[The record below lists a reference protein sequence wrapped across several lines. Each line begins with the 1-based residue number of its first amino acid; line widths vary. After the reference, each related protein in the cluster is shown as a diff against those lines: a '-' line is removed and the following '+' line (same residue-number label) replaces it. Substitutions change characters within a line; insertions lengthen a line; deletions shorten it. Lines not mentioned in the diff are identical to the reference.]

1 MDKFTEDRK
10 TQENSA
16 KNKLSFSELL
26 VHASRKSGKSVGKIT
41 RDWWRLHWGKGKL
54 SLLEY
59 ITWQVYDDRFS
70 QKEKEQFISTAVH
83 WPLTEDSCDRTWDAA
98 TEDKF
103 LADTILRAHGLPV
116 PETVAVIDHS
126 IRHYGD
132 TPKLSSVHEL
142 RDFLTQEG
150 NLPLFGKA
158 LRGIGS
164 FGVIHISGADDT
176 HIHLKSMDSVTY
188 EDFLNNLIG
197 DTSYVLQRIVQNHSA
212 IDEFCSATATVR
224 LVVLVREKENDVRF
238 PLAAFSIPG
247 GGNIADAFFWRSGNA
262 CCNVDPANGELQ
274 NIITSDGPDL
284 ISNDIHPETGADI
297 IGMKLPHWDRLLEIA
312 TQAAKLY
319 APVRYQSLDI
329 ALTDEGPVIIEINT
343 GGGFG
348 LPQNASQKGMMTDEV
363 RQFFR
368 DCGSKRV

>member
-1 MDKFTEDRK
+1 MGKFTEDLEA
-10 TQENSA
+10 QENSD
-16 KNKLSFSELL
+16 KNKMSFSELL

-41 RDWWRLHWGKGKL
+41 RDWWRLYWGKGKL

-59 ITWQVYDDRFS
+59 VTWQVYDDRFS
-70 QKEKEQFISTAVH
+70 QEEKERFVSTAVH

-116 PETVAVIDHS
+116 PETVAVIDQS
-126 IRHYGD
+126 IRHFGD
-132 TPKLSSVHEL
+132 TPKLSTIEGL
-142 RDFLTQEG
+142 RDFLTQDG

-164 FGVIHISGADDT
+164 FGVILISGADET
-176 HIHLKSMDSVTY
+176 HIHLKSMPSVTY
-188 EDFLNNLIG
+188 AEFLETVIG
-197 DTSYVLQRIVQNHSA
+197 DTPYVLQRVVQNHSA
-212 IDEFCSATATVR
+212 IDDFCCATATVR
-224 LVVLVREKENDVRF
+224 LVTLVRENDVRF

-262 CCNVDPANGELQ
+262 CCNVDPTNGELL

-284 ISNDIHPETGADI
+284 VSNDIHPETGADI
-297 IGMKLPHWDRLLEIA
+297 IGMKLPHWDKMLEVA
-312 TQAAKLY
+312 TLAAKLF

-348 LPQNASQKGMMTDEV
+348 LPQNASGVGMMTDEM

>member
-1 MDKFTEDRK
+1 MSKATEDFE
-10 TQENSA
+10 TQLNTD
-16 KNKLSFSELL
+16 KNKMTAAQLL

-41 RDWWRLHWGKGKL
+41 RDWWRLRRGKGKL

-59 ITWQVYDDRFS
+59 VTWQVYDDRFS
-70 QKEKEQFISTAVH
+70 QEEKERFVSTAVH
-83 WPLTEDSCDRTWDAA
+83 WPLTSDSCDRTWDAA

-116 PETVAVIDHS
+116 PETVAVIDRT
-126 IRHYGD
+126 IRIFGD
-132 TPKLSSVHEL
+132 TPKLATPDEL
-142 RDFLTQEG
+142 RAFLTKEG

-164 FGVIHISGADDT
+164 FGVIHISGADET

-188 EDFLNNLIG
+188 EDFLKTVIG
-197 DTSYVLQRIVQNHSA
+197 DTSYVLQRVVQNHSM
-212 IDEFCSATATVR
+212 IDDFCCATATVR
-224 LVVLVREKENDVRF
+224 LVTLVRENDVRF
-238 PLAAFSIPG
+238 PFAAFSIPG

-262 CCNVDPANGELQ
+262 CCNLDPTNGEIL

-284 ISNDIHPETGADI
+284 ISNDTHPETGADI
-297 IGMKLPHWDRLLEIA
+297 IGMKLPHWDKLLETA
-312 TQAAKLY
+312 TFSAKLF
-319 APVRYQSLDI
+319 APVRYQSYDI

-348 LPQNASQKGMMTDEV
+348 LPQNASGVGMMTDEV
-363 RQFFR
+363 RDFFR
-368 DCGSKRV
+368 ECGSKLV